1 MKRGDIVYGINQ
13 SGMVGGSGVVEGVFN
28 KDDLVT
34 GYMEGTD
41 ETHPCYELYMG
52 PKNRNESTSIF
63 DYRLFEVEQ
72 VFATFEEA
80 NKFYFA
86 EKLAGRLK

>member
-1 MKRGDIVYGINQ
+1 MKKGDIVYGINQ
-13 SGMVGGSGVVEGVFN
+13 RGMVGGRIEKGILN
-28 KDDLVT
+28 KDEIVT
-34 GYMEGTD
+34 GYANHSNSVGL
-41 ETHPCYELYMG
+41 PCYELYMG
-52 PKNRNESTSIF
+52 PKDRRNSLSIF